1 MTKITSTW
9 KAILSPCIRKRSRSL
24 LSIRRTFLSLDDK
37 HGFFLRPGVFFRSG
51 LTFCW
56 AELLLRLF
64 PSTIQEYK
72 EQMKYDIRRLSKT
85 MKSNQL
91 PIISLLNS
99 ILPFISES
107 LVSTI
112 VTEES
117 LLDVLLFI
125 GCSIIFLVVMVNSFP

>member
-37 HGFFLRPGVFFRSG
+37 HGFFLRPGVFFRNG

-64 PSTIQEYK
+64 PSTMKEGK
-72 EQMKYDIRRLSKT
+72 EQMKYDIRRLTKT
-85 MKSNQL
+85 MNQSN
-91 PIISLLNS
+91 N
-99 ILPFISES
+99 
-107 LVSTI
+107 
-112 VTEES
+112 
-117 LLDVLLFI
+117 
-125 GCSIIFLVVMVNSFP
+125 